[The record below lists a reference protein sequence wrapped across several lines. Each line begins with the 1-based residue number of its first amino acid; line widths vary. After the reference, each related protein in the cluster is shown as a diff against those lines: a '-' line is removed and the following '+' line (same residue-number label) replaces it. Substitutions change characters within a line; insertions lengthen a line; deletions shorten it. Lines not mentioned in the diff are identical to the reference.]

1 MDGSFGSIVPRSIW
15 QQNSN
20 WFFAETNDKKLGE
33 FTLILPTE
41 AALQAVFSASQCS
54 PAGEHGS
61 THSPSPSVSA
71 PPSHP
76 YFSFHK
82 KYLVLHLKLMLS
94 LYLNPIPSF
103 LLLSLLAGF
112 YPLTQSGLEFVPCFR
127 FPSVKITGLLFPSL
141 PSRVFLASYRTRAL
155 PFDIHSFGNCKFFFG
170 SLLPTILNLSRSSIF
185 PTKYFS
191 C

>member
-20 WFFAETNDKKLGE
+20 WFFAEINDKQLGE

-41 AALQAVFSASQCS
+41 AALPSFSVRHSEVPQERTAAQPFSICIRSPTPPLLLTSQQ
-54 PAGEHGS
+54 
-61 THSPSPSVSA
+61 
-71 PPSHP
+71 
-76 YFSFHK
+76 
-82 KYLVLHLKLMLS
+82 YLVLHLKPMLS

-103 LLLSLLAGF
+103 LRLLLLAGF
-112 YPLTQSGLEFVPCFR
+112 YPLAQSGLEFVPCFR
-127 FPSVKITGLLFPSL
+127 FPSVKITGLRFPSL
-141 PSRVFLASYRTRAL
+141 PSRVFLASYRTRTL
-155 PFDIHSFGNCKFFFG
+155 PFDIHSFSNCKFFFG